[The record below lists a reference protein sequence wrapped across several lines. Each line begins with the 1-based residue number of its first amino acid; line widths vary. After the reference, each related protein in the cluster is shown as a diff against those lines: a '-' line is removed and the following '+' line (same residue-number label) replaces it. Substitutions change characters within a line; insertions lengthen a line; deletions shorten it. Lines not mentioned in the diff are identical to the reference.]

1 MFSPGD
7 IVRIKSKEFLI
18 KHKNEEPT
26 VVSKMLEYAEGIFEV
41 DNVVFG
47 ELITLCGVFDHSDG
61 IHWHWKE
68 EWLEPYVELKA
79 HADILVNLL
88 EG

>member
-1 MFSPGD
+1 MFNPGD

-18 KHKNEEPT
+18 EHQNEAPT
-26 VVSKMLEYAEGIFEV
+26 VVSQMLEYAEGIFEV
-41 DNVVFG
+41 DSIVG
-47 ELITLCGVFDHSDG
+47 EFITLRGVLDHSDG
-61 IHWHWKE
+61 FPWHWSE
-68 EWLEPYVELKA
+68 EWLDPYVELKA